1 MNIKETLKLL
11 NIQEITTS
19 RQKKNGTREFK
30 LPIND
35 PYGDAIHVEIGRAHV

>member
-30 LPIND
+30 LPINRTSHPTWPVD
-35 PYGDAIHVEIGRAHV
+35 FI